1 MNSLWEFDQAAFRAI
16 HIGLHRD
23 WLDPVFWLITS
34 TGLGWVQAAL
44 ILVIPLV
51 VDLRH
56 ELNSHTPW
64 DAVRACWRKAAYG
77 VWPLLV
83 TTAVSGLFFAQG
95 VKRLI
100 ASRDRPSLLSY
111 AEPQEQ
117 IFSNSFPSGH
127 TSTSFAIAFM
137 LFFLTFRTERSW
149 IARYAFAW
157 ALLVGISRVY
167 RGVHWPTD
175 VIGGIFAGLISS
187 SAVYLLTVWRRPV
200 NGNGHEDDSE
210 SKPVSSG
217 HQ

>member
-23 WLDPVFWLITS
+23 WLDPIFWVITT
-34 TGLGWVQAAL
+34 TGLGWVQAV
-44 ILVIPLV
+44 LVLLIPLA

-56 ELNSHTPW
+56 ELRSHPFFQALW
-64 DAVRACWRKAAYG
+64 ACWKKTEYG

-95 VKRLI
+95 VKRMI
-100 ASRDRPSLLSY
+100 AARDRPSLLNY

-137 LFFLTFRTERSW
+137 LLFLTWKTDRAW
-149 IARYAFAW
+149 IGRYAFVW
-157 ALLVGISRVY
+157 AFLVGISRIY

-175 VIGGIFAGLISS
+175 VIGGIFAGLLSS
-187 SAVYLLTVWRRPV
+187 SVVYLFTVWRRPV
-200 NGNGHEDDSE
+200 EGSDE
-210 SKPVSSG
+210 SQEETDPVSSV